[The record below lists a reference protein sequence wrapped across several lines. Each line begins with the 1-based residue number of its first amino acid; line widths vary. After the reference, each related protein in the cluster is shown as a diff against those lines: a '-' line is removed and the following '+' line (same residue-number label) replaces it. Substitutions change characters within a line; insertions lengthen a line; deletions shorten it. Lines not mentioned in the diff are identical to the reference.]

1 MPIFGIG
8 LHVLVAIFFA
18 IHAVRSGREL
28 YWLFILFMFP
38 LLGSVVYFAVV
49 FLPDARL
56 QRGVRRAGAVI
67 DRAVQPGRPVREA
80 RAAYDLTP
88 TAANRLRLAQA
99 LLDARRRRAAGR
111 SGRPITTPACAARSR
126 AMPTSSWA
134 PRAPTSP
141 TAIRPPRW
149 ASWSACARPSPV
161 FGPNKWAWPWPM
173 RIRGA
178 GRNEEAGSEYEAAAT
193 RFGSVEARA
202 RLALWA
208 LKNGQRELAE
218 REMRELAQVR
228 RHMNRHTRS
237 QYQSLFSQ
245 LDSAAARG

>member
-80 RAAYDLTP
+80 RADYDLTP

-99 LLDARRRRAAGR
+99 LLDAGGAEQLAEAVTHYDACLRGPFAGDADIQLGAARAHLANGDPSAAVGILVSLRAAQP
-111 SGRPITTPACAARSR
+111 SFRPEQVGLALADAYS
-126 AMPTSSWA
+126 
-134 PRAPTSP
+134 
-141 TAIRPPRW
+141 
-149 ASWSACARPSPV
+149 
-161 FGPNKWAWPWPM
+161 
-173 RIRGA
+173 GA